1 MRPFFEPL
9 KRLSERVDGL
19 ALRERALIFGGVLA
33 VLFAFASQ
41 ALFPALQKEQ
51 KRLEAEL
58 HAKREQTRALY
69 ARIEQ
74 SARNYADD
82 ADARNRARIAELQA
96 RLRALEGT
104 AAVQTRSLVSPR
116 EMPRLV
122 KQVLTRNPALRLV
135 ELANLPPEPLVNP
148 PPDTAAPHAKAGGR
162 QQRRPAPRRRAAGR
176 VGPLSPRHARA
187 RAGTLSRARRLSPI
201 ARVDAVESVLGR
213 SEPALRTL
221 SALRADSRG
230 LYLGAGSSLDR
241 HVTVS
246 SCQAA
251 RRRLA
256 GEAFRPATSHR
267 VADRFI
273 RDACRDGTLA
283 LRDKG
288 LELARYL

>member
-58 HAKREQTRALY
+58 HAKREQARALY

-74 SARNYADD
+74 SARDYADD

-96 RLRALEGT
+96 RLRALEDT

-122 KQVLTRNPALRLV
+122 KQVLTRNPALQLV
-135 ELANLPPEPLVNP
+135 ELANLPPEPVVKL
-148 PPDTAAPHAKAGGR
+148 PPDTAAP
-162 QQRRPAPRRRAAGR
+162 
-176 VGPLSPRHARA
+176 LA
-187 RAGTLSRARRLSPI
+187 RAG
-201 ARVDAVESVLGR
+201 
-213 SEPALRTL
+213 
-221 SALRADSRG
+221 
-230 LYLGAGSSLDR
+230 GAGSSDAQPRAGQPGVPVLYR
-241 HVTVS
+241 HGMRVRV
-246 SCQAA
+246 QG
-251 RRRLA
+251 RYPELA
-256 GEAFRPATSHR
+256 GYLRSLESMPWKVFWGEVSLRSERYPLSELTLVIYTLGPEAAWI
-267 VADRFI
+267 AM
-273 RDACRDGTLA
+273 
-283 LRDKG
+283 
-288 LELARYL
+288 